1 MAHHCKRCGRC
12 VMRMDHHCPWVSNCI
27 GLKNIKF
34 FLLFNF
40 YVILLT
46 LFNIAYYSVN
56 TIIHQLVKE
65 EELDALLKNKVNTIL
80 LATNIIMTVIFLV
93 FSFSLFYNQ
102 ITMIQEQTSKID
114 VMKETQEKQMAKSTL
129 AKKLPF

>member
-1 MAHHCKRCGRC
+1 
-12 VMRMDHHCPWVSNCI
+12 MRMDHHCPWVSNCI

-46 LFNIAYYSVN
+46 LFNIAYYSVSA
-56 TIIHQLVKE
+56 IIHQIVKE

-80 LATNIIMTVIFLV
+80 LVTNIIMTVIFLV

-102 ITMIQEQTSKID
+102 ITMI
-114 VMKETQEKQMAKSTL
+114 
-129 AKKLPF
+129 

>member
-1 MAHHCKRCGRC
+1 MSHHCKRCGRC

-34 FLLFNF
+34 FLQFNF
-40 YVILLT
+40 YVMLLT
-46 LFNIAYYSVN
+46 LFNTTLYTINV
-56 TIIHQLVKE
+56 IIHFVLRKDG
-65 EELDALLKNKVNTIL
+65 LDARLQYKINIIL
-80 LATNIIMTVIFLV
+80 LVTDMVLTVIFLL

-102 ITMIQEQTSKID
+102 ITMIKDQTSKID
-114 VMKETQEKQMAKSTL
+114 VLKETQEKQQAKSTL